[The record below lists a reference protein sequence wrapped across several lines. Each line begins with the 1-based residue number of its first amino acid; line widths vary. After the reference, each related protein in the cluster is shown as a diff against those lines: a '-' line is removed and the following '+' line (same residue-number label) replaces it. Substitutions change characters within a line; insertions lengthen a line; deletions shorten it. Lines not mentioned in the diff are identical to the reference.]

1 MNKYANF
8 SCKDLEQEETS
19 LAFESFSH
27 ETALELGQFALSIIK
42 DAPIAMEVRKGN
54 HLVFKASMK
63 GTSQDNGWW
72 LNRKFKAADRFGHSS
87 LWVKK
92 KFQEMGQD
100 FEVDSGLDQDL
111 YAAHGG
117 VVPIILSGT
126 GMVGGIGISGLPDL
140 EDHRYAVE
148 ILEKYKKNN

>member
-1 MNKYANF
+1 MNKYQNF
-8 SCKDLEQEETS
+8 STKQLEAEEQDLS
-19 LAFESFSH
+19 FDSFSH
-27 ETALELGQFALSIIK
+27 NQALALGQFAISIIQ

-54 HLVFKASMK
+54 HLVFKASMP
-63 GTSQDNGWW
+63 GTSQDNDWW

-100 FEVDSGLDQDL
+100 FEIDSGLDQDL

-117 VVPIILSGT
+117 VVPIIVKGT
-126 GMVGGIGISGLPDL
+126 GMVGGIGISGLPDV

-148 ILEKYKKNN
+148 ILEKFKNI

>member
-1 MNKYANF
+1 MNKYENF
-8 SCKDLEQEETS
+8 TAKELAAEEVA
-19 LAFESFSH
+19 LALDSFSH
-27 ETALELGQFALSIIK
+27 EQALALGQMALTVIA
-42 DAPIAMEVRKGN
+42 DAAVAMEVRKGN
-54 HLVFKASMK
+54 QLVFKASML
-63 GTSQDNGWW
+63 GTSQDNDWW

-100 FEVDSGLDQDL
+100 FEIDSGLDQDL

-117 VVPIILSGT
+117 VVPIIVKGT

-148 ILEKYKKNN
+148 IIDKFKNK